1 MRSIHD
7 VLGGAGYPDP
17 FTDEDLA
24 GLRQEIVRDVTST
37 LMFGSSPAPVGH
49 FPTLHDEAARQLT
62 TLSGH
67 LLRHRDAA
75 EHVAQL
81 AHEGLDDDGAL
92 RFGCL
97 LFLVDEREGARFWW
111 GFAAGAGNATAAQ
124 CLFLYHQARGELRD
138 ADQWALQAVTGDD
151 PVGPRTSVFRAP
163 ARPENGPGSGSD
175 ARPDASPA
183 RHEAL
188 RAAVRS
194 LKVDAVEESGYSR
207 VLHPEQHLADRI
219 GELAH
224 AL

>member
-1 MRSIHD
+1 VRSIHD

-24 GLRQEIVRDVTST
+24 DLRQEIVREVTST
-37 LMFGSSPAPVGH
+37 MMFGSSPAPVGH
-49 FPTLHDEAARQLT
+49 YPTLHDQAARQLS
-62 TLSGH
+62 TLSAH

-81 AHEGLDDDGAL
+81 VHEHIDDDGAL

-124 CLFLYHQARGELRD
+124 CLHLYHRARGELRD
-138 ADQWALQAVTGDD
+138 ADHWALQAVTGDA
-151 PVGPRTSVFRAP
+151 PVLPGSPAPFAP
-163 ARPENGPGSGSD
+163 AT
-175 ARPDASPA
+175 ARSPA

-194 LKVDAVEESGYSR
+194 LKVDVVEESGHSR
-207 VLHPEQHLADRI
+207 VLRPAQHLADRI
-219 GELAH
+219 EELAD